1 MKYKTGSS
9 TKHRILVHLVW
20 CPKYRRRVLRGKI
33 VIRLKKL
40 FREACEIND
49 WGLEELGIE
58 IDHVHMLIQISPKDA
73 IAKVVQT
80 LKGGSSRIIRLEFPK
95 LKEFLWG
102 DSLLE
107 DGYFAESVGLKNE
120 KIIREYIKTKEK
132 FSKLCCFL
140 IKRPRLLIG
149 FQYLYIL

>member
-9 TKHRILVHLVW
+9 TKYRILVHLVW
-20 CPKYRRRVLRGKI
+20 CPKYRRRVLIGKI
-33 VIRLKKL
+33 VIRLKEL
-40 FREACEIND
+40 FKEACEIND
-49 WGLEELGIE
+49 WSLEELGIE

-95 LKEFLWG
+95 LKEFFWG
-102 DSLLE
+102 DSLWE

-120 KIIREYIKTKEK
+120 KVIREYIKTQRE
-132 FSKLCCFL
+132 
-140 IKRPRLLIG
+140 IT
-149 FQYLYIL
+149 